1 MKASP
6 PMTTRPPSSSFPPSH
21 ANAYAEEARR
31 VDARALARALEQ
43 ELQGEVRFDDGSR
56 ALYATDGSNY
66 RQVPLGVVIPKNRD
80 DIRAAMALCRKFG
93 APLLSRGGGTSL
105 AGQCCNVAVVL
116 DYSKYY
122 NRLLE
127 IDTAKRLVRVEPG
140 IVLDAMRKETRK
152 QGLTFGPDPSTHD
165 HCTIGGML
173 GNNSCGT
180 HSVMSQHF
188 GPGPRMADNTARLTV
203 LTYDGLEFEVGPT
216 SDEEFAAIVAAGGRR
231 AQIYQRMADLR
242 DRYEALVR
250 TRYPQIPRRVS
261 GYCLDAL
268 LPENGFN
275 VAHAL
280 VGSESTCV
288 AILEATLHLVEEPKA
303 RSLLVVGYEDV
314 TTAARHAPAAMRH
327 KPIGLEGIDDK
338 LISFM
343 RKRHLHEK
351 DLPELPKGDGWLLVE
366 FGGDSKDD
374 SDAKARTLLQEV
386 EKQEGYQASRLFDD
400 PIEEKKLWEIRESGL
415 GATAF
420 VPGMADAW
428 EGWED
433 AGVPPE
439 RVADYLTDFRELLT
453 KHRYDTA
460 LYGHFGQGCIHC
472 RINFDLVTHDGI
484 ANYRAFTEEAAR
496 LVVRYGGSLSGEHGD
511 GQSRGELLEIMF
523 GPDLVAAF
531 REFKAIW
538 DPEWKMNP
546 GKKVDPYH
554 RTENLRLGTGYA
566 PAEPPTHFHWPDDG
580 GSFAHA
586 ALRCVGVGKCR
597 RDEGGTMC
605 PSYRV
610 TREEAHSTRGRA
622 HLLFEMLRGE
632 VIDGW
637 KSEAVH
643 DALDLCLACKG
654 CKGDCPVNVDMAT
667 YKAEF
672 LSHYYKGR
680 LRPRA
685 AYAFGW
691 IDRWAQLASL
701 APGLANFLTQTPGLS
716 RIAKALAGV
725 APERTIPTFAPK
737 TFRSWF
743 FGRERKGPLPVERPR
758 VLLWADTFNNHFLPD
773 TLRSGVAVL
782 EAAGFEVIVPRAH
795 LCCGR
800 PLYDYGMLDAAKAK
814 LRTILATLREEIRS
828 GIPVVGLEPSCLAV
842 FRDELKNLF
851 PHDQDALRL
860 AKQTFTLAEF
870 LNHRAPHFQPP
881 PLRRKAI
888 LQSHCHHK
896 AVMRVEDDHEL
907 IARLGIELESFHPG
921 CCGMAGSFGYE
932 AGEKYDVSI
941 RTGELEL
948 LPKVRDT
955 PDETLILADGFSCR
969 EQIRQQ
975 TGRQALHLAQVV
987 EMALSH
993 PNSTKNPH
1001 A

>member
-1 MKASP
+1 
-6 PMTTRPPSSSFPPSH
+6 MTSIAPLRPPSH
-21 ANAYAEEARR
+21 ANTYAEEARR
-31 VDARALARALEQ
+31 VDAKALARALAHEID
-43 ELQGEVRFDDGSR
+43 GEVRFDDGSR

-66 RQVPLGVVIPKNRD
+66 RQVPLGVVVPKSRD
-80 DIRAAMALCRKFG
+80 DIRATVALCRKFG

-105 AGQCCNVAVVL
+105 AGQCCNVAVVI

-122 NRLLE
+122 NRVLE
-127 IDTAKRLVRVEPG
+127 IDPAKRLVRVEPG

-152 QGLTFGPDPSTHD
+152 HGLTFGPDPATHD

-180 HSVMSQHF
+180 HSVMAQHF
-188 GPGPRMADNTARLTV
+188 GPGPRMADNTRRLTV

-216 SDEEFAAIVAAGGRR
+216 SDEEFAAIIAAGGRR
-231 AQIYQRMADLR
+231 AEIYQRMAALR
-242 DRYEALVR
+242 DRAAEQIR

-261 GYCLDAL
+261 GYTLDAL

-288 AILEATLHLVEEPKA
+288 AILEATLQLIEEPKA
-303 RSLLVVGYEDV
+303 RSLLMVGYDDV
-314 TTAARHAPAAMRH
+314 YAAARHAPAAMRH

-338 LISFM
+338 LIGFM

-351 DLPELPKGDGWLLVE
+351 DLPYLPEGNGWLMIE
-366 FGGDSKDD
+366 FGGDSKAE
-374 SDAKARTLLQEV
+374 SDAKARALMAELGRGKGER
-386 EKQEGYQASRLFDD
+386 EMRLFDD
-400 PIEEKKLWEIRESGL
+400 PAEEKKLWEIRESGL

-420 VPGMADAW
+420 VPGMDDAW

-433 AGVPPE
+433 AGVPPD
-439 RVADYLTDFRELLT
+439 RLADYLHDFRDLLT
-453 KHRYDTA
+453 KHRYDTT

-472 RINFDLVTHDGI
+472 RINFDFVTHDGI
-484 ANYRAFTEEAAR
+484 ENYRAFTREAAH

-511 GQSRGELLEIMF
+511 GQSRGELLGIMY
-523 GPDLVAAF
+523 GDDLVGAF

-554 RTENLRLGTGYA
+554 RTENLRLGTDYN
-566 PAEPPTHFHWPDDG
+566 PREPKTHFTYPEDK
-580 GSFAHA
+580 GSFARA

-605 PSYRV
+605 PSYMA
-610 TREEAHSTRGRA
+610 TKEEAHSTRGRA

-632 VIDGW
+632 VIGKDGGW

-672 LSHYYKGR
+672 LSHYYQGK

-685 AYAFGW
+685 AYAFGL
-691 IDRWAQLASL
+691 IHRWARLAAL
-701 APGLANFLTQTPGLS
+701 APGIANFFIQTPGLS
-716 RIAKALAGV
+716 RIAKWIGGI
-725 APERTIPTFAPK
+725 APERKIPAFAAR

-743 FGRERKGPLPVERPR
+743 LGQERPPSDRPR
-758 VLLWADTFNNHFLPD
+758 VILWADTFNNHFLPD
-773 TLRSGVAVL
+773 TLRAGAEVL
-782 EAAGFEVIVPRAH
+782 EKAGFDVIVPKAK

-800 PLYDYGMLDAAKAK
+800 PLYDYGMLDTAKAL
-814 LRTILATLREEIRS
+814 LRDILSTLREEIRQ
-828 GIPVVGLEPSCLAV
+828 GIPVVGLEPSCVAV
-842 FRDELKNLF
+842 FRDELLNLF
-851 PHDQDALRL
+851 PHDQDAVRL
-860 AKQTFTLAEF
+860 SKQTFTLAEF
-870 LNHRAPHFQPP
+870 LIRRAPHFQPP

-888 LQSHCHHK
+888 VQTHCHHL
-896 AVMRVEDDHEL
+896 AVMRRDDDLEL
-907 IARLGIELESFHPG
+907 LKKLGIEAEPLQDG
-921 CCGMAGSFGYE
+921 CCGMAGGFGYE
-932 AGEKYDVSI
+932 AGEKYEVSI
-941 RTGELEL
+941 KAGEHKF
-948 LPKVRDT
+948 LPKVRAT
-955 PDETLILADGFSCR
+955 PADTLILADGFSCR
-969 EQIRQQ
+969 EQIVQQ
-975 TGRQALHLAQVV
+975 TGRQPLHLAEVI
-987 EMALSH
+987 ALALRP
-993 PNSTKNPH
+993 PNSQPH
-1001 A
+1001 QPHE